1 MPEELPRISIVTPS
15 YNQAS
20 FLEETILSV
29 LDQGYPGL
37 EYIVIDGGSTDDSV
51 DIIRKYEDG
60 LSHWVSEP
68 DEGQYDALR
77 KGFAR
82 ATSDL
87 LGWLNSDDVYLP
99 GALLAVGEAYRQ
111 HPGSCIA
118 GPVLD
123 FDMDSGRE
131 RLVPQFGIAFENM
144 VKFWEQDYSWH
155 QPGFFFPRSVY
166 ESVGGLDGGLQYA
179 MDHDLV
185 CRLLQHCD
193 VVYVDGPLAKFRL
206 HETSKTVTAWDQYM
220 TELSQ
225 VSQRY
230 WHLIEPVDRA
240 RHDRYLAER
249 LAVVGVTGLRQQPR
263 QAARLLARSMRLC
276 PTAMPRVALRVARR
290 REWAKWVR
298 SSAL

>member
-1 MPEELPRISIVTPS
+1 MPEELPPISIVTPS
-15 YNQAS
+15 YNQAE

-29 LDQGYPGL
+29 LDQEYPRL
-37 EYIVIDGGSTDDSV
+37 EYIVIDGGSTDGSV
-51 DIIRKYEDG
+51 DIIRKYEDR

-82 ATSDL
+82 ATGDL

-131 RLVPQFGIAFENM
+131 RLVPQFGITFENM
-144 VKFWEQDYSWH
+144 VKFWEQEYSWH

-166 ESVGGLDGGLQYA
+166 QSVGELDGGLQYA

-185 CRLLQHCD
+185 CRLLQHCG
-193 VVYVDGPLAKFRL
+193 VVYVDGLLAKFRL
-206 HETSKTVTAWDQYM
+206 HETSKTVTAWDQYI

-230 WHLIEPVDRA
+230 WHLVEPVDPVKHN
-240 RHDRYLAER
+240 RHLAER
-249 LAVVGVTGLRQQPR
+249 HVVVAVKSLRRQPR
-263 QAARLLARSMRLC
+263 HAARLLARSLQIS
-276 PTAMPRVALRVARR
+276 PGAMPRVAHRLGKR
-290 REWAKWVR
+290 WLYAKWTR
-298 SSAL
+298 STR